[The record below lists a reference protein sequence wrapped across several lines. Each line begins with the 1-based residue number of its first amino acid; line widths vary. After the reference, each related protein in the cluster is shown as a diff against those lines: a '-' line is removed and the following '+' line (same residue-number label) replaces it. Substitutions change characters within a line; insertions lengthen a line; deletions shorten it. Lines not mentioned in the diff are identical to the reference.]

1 MFTPEQFTKMM
12 SQLSG
17 FPQLGQ
23 MFQPGNMAMLQA
35 LQANGAGPTPSL
47 FPTMPSV
54 LPTLAAP
61 SSPTTSNLTADQII
75 KTCEQLEADGD
86 IDGLFKVICSI
97 SAQKTQEIATNE
109 AYLRA
114 RALVSFHAGQ
124 FRDLYA
130 ILENNKFSPKFHPKL
145 QEMWHEAHY
154 REQEKNRGKSLCAV
168 DKYRVR
174 KKFPMPRTIWDGEQK
189 THCFKERT
197 RSLLREW
204 YLKDPYPNPPKKKEL
219 ANATGLTQMQVG
231 NWFKNRRQRDRAA
244 AAKNKQN
251 MTGVELRKIASDI
264 SDSDD
269 DFEDS
274 MTDSPSPIDEPK
286 DLSKSHIP
294 KLQQPILPK
303 MTTPFDMFAAA
314 AANPLMMLNLNPA
327 LYMQFHNFF
336 NTINKVQG
344 EEEENVET
352 NGEGTVKVETEEE
365 LEPAKKRSKLS
376 IDEILNLKSEVSP
389 SQCSPCSNESL
400 SPKQITVKEVKKED
414 DEAAAEEDSRSE
426 KSEGAPPSSPTHSSP
441 KSSTSQSE

>member
-1 MFTPEQFTKMM
+1 MV
-12 SQLSG
+12 SQLG
-17 FPQLGQ
+17 NFPQLGQ
-23 MFQPGNMAMLQA
+23 MFQPANMAMLQA
-35 LQANGAGPTPSL
+35 LQAQSSQPNSSL
-47 FPTMPSV
+47 FPSMPPV
-54 LPTLAAP
+54 IPTLAP
-61 SSPTTSNLTADQII
+61 SSPTTSNINSDQIV

-86 IDGLFKVICSI
+86 VDRLARFLWSI
-97 SAQKTQEIATNE
+97 PPQQAQEVASNE
-109 AYLRA
+109 VVLRA
-114 RALVSFHAGQ
+114 RALVCFHMGN
-124 FRDLYA
+124 FRELYS
-130 ILENNKFSPKFHPKL
+130 ILENNKFSQKCHPKL

-251 MTGVELRKIASDI
+251 IIGVELKKTASDL

-286 DLSKSHIP
+286 DLSKSQSQLSKLPPTMIP
-294 KLQQPILPK
+294 KIS
-303 MTTPFDMFAAA
+303 TPFDMFA
-314 AANPLMMLNLNPA
+314 NPLVMLNPA
-327 LYMQFHNFF
+327 LYMQFHHIF
-336 NTINKVQG
+336 NSMRNCQEAAQ
-344 EEEENVET
+344 EEEENVGTTVEAESET
-352 NGEGTVKVETEEE
+352 SS
-365 LEPAKKRSKLS
+365 EPPKKRCKLS
-376 IDEILNLKSEVSP
+376 IDEILNIKSDVSP

-400 SPKQITVKEVKKED
+400 SPKRTSAIPSAATTTTSTVSNGVKKEEND
-414 DEAAAEEDSRSE
+414 DDNAEEDE
-426 KSEGAPPSSPTHSSP
+426 EPVDVKPSSTHASPT
-441 KSSTSQSE
+441 TSQLE